1 VTGSLNGLGSQHRL
15 GDTPGALRAFEEALQ
30 AKRRAGLDEDGAL
43 LNLASAHYDLGRP
56 DRAAPLYLQALEGL
70 IRRQFLNQIPAA
82 LLGLARLAVDQ
93 TQPGLAAQ
101 LIAAADTQ
109 ARRVES
115 VPLPDEQEERRAL
128 LSRVRAL
135 LDARDPAA
143 ATGAWATGSRW
154 TPQDTLD
161 EVRRTLQHPG
171 RDERPPLKAAA
182 EAGRWITLAIGV
194 RISRRSRPRRSRD
207 TRPGEGRRWPR
218 RRAGRAGWLQTPA
231 TPGG

>member
-1 VTGSLNGLGSQHRL
+1 MTGSLNGLGSQHRL

-43 LNLASAHYDLGRP
+43 LNLASAHHDLGRP
-56 DRAAPLYLQALEGL
+56 DRAAPLDLQALEGL

-161 EVRRTLQHPG
+161 EVIRIPFVSLTDRNTTDLPAPRPEGRFAPTRSARIERTLQPIQSESISDAPCNIPAGTSGHP
-171 RDERPPLKAAA
+171 
-182 EAGRWITLAIGV
+182 
-194 RISRRSRPRRSRD
+194 
-207 TRPGEGRRWPR
+207 
-218 RRAGRAGWLQTPA
+218 
-231 TPGG
+231 